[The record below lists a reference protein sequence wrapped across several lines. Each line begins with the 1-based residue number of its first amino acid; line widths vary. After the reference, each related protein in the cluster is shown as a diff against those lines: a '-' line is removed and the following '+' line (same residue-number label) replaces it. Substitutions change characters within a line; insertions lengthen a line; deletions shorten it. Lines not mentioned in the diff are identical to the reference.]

1 MRKFLYLFLVIGLSA
16 CTEGYGIGLDSD
28 VRGTYELESVN
39 GRYLPYTLSD
49 YNGVRETVYAGQL
62 RLESNGYF
70 TETLEVEVNDFGRIS
85 RYTDRYTGEY
95 DASSRGDLVLY
106 YDDGGTVEG
115 DYSSR
120 TLRLYGRNET
130 IVYRRY

>member
-16 CTEGYGIGLDSD
+16 CTEGYGIGLDSG

-85 RYTDRYTGEY
+85 RYTDRYTGDY
-95 DASSRGDLVLY
+95 DVSSRGSVVLY
-106 YDDGGTVEG
+106 YDEGGTVEG
-115 DYSSR
+115 EYSNR
-120 TLRLYGRNET
+120 TLRLYSRNET